1 MMIAASLMCA
11 DFWRLGEHI
20 GEMEAAGVDM
30 LHFDVM
36 DAHFV
41 PNLGIGPQVFASV
54 RRGSRLPSDVH
65 LMVSEPAAVIPLYA
79 GADWILIHAESD
91 RSNLRGL
98 LERIADQGA
107 RPGLAL
113 NPGTRADVLEWV
125 IDQVQMVLV
134 MTVDPGF
141 AGRPFI
147 PAMVAKVSNVR
158 ALLDANGRSDALI
171 CVDGNIHA
179 GTVPGLAAA
188 GANVL
193 VGGSSGLFRRD
204 ASLAQAVQELR
215 TAARTLPPRPAQE
228 DGP

>member
-20 GEMEAAGVDM
+20 GELEAAGVDM

-54 RRGSRLPSDVH
+54 HQQSRLPCDVH

-79 GADWILIHAESD
+79 GADWIIIHAEAGRSD
-91 RSNLRGL
+91 LPGL
-98 LERIADQGA
+98 LQVIADQGA
-107 RPGLAL
+107 KPGLAL
-113 NPGTRADVLEWV
+113 NPGTRADVLEPV

-134 MTVDPGF
+134 MTVEPGF

-147 PAMVAKVSNVR
+147 PAMVTKVADIR
-158 ALLDANGRSDALI
+158 ALLDAHGRGDALI

-179 GTVPGLAAA
+179 GTIPGLAAA
-188 GANVL
+188 GANVF

-204 ASLAQAVQELR
+204 VSLAQAVQELR
-215 TAARTLPPRPAQE
+215 AAARTLPQRPAR
-228 DGP
+228 